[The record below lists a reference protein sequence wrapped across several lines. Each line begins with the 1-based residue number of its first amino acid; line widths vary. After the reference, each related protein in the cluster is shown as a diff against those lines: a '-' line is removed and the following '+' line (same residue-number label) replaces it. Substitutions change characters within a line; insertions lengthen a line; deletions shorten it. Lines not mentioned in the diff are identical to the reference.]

1 MSIAEMAF
9 YSVSLLSFRLLAW
22 AKPVTGE
29 AGNEEEEKTRLRTSL
44 FAQTSWGTCP
54 KQLSILGVGVTEE

>member
-9 YSVSLLSFRLLAW
+9 YSVSLLSFTLLAW

-29 AGNEEEEKTRLRTSL
+29 AGNEEEKTRLRTSL